1 MTRSQGFSDVLI
13 SCFNLDY
20 WHRLTF
26 KGITTEEKLLGLQ
39 RLWLKLIALHR
50 CGAVNRDH
58 EWLLVHWGCPCP
70 WNLSRHPKKS
80 KLYSCPEGRAISGR
94 LWTTIWWDTL
104 PKNMDFYH
112 PKNKLN
118 KITYIIYYIEYI
130 YYMYYVYICIITYM
144 IIIWY
149 ILYNYIY
156 VF

>member
-20 WHRLTF
+20 WHGLTF
-26 KGITTEEKLLGLQ
+26 KGITTEALRLQ
-39 RLWLKLIALHR
+39 WLWLKLIALHR

-112 PKNKLN
+112 PKNKVN
-118 KITYIIYYIEYI
+118 KITHYI
-130 YYMYYVYICIITYM
+130 YVYIMLLDYIVMYTYM
-144 IIIWY
+144 NIY
-149 ILYNYIY
+149 IHGT
-156 VF
+156 

>member
-13 SCFNLDY
+13 SCFNLDD

-26 KGITTEEKLLGLQ
+26 KGITTEALRLQ
-39 RLWLKLIALHR
+39 WLWLKLIALHR

-94 LWTTIWWDTL
+94 LWTTIWVRHLAKKHGLL
-104 PKNMDFYH
+104 PSKKQVEQNY
-112 PKNKLN
+112 
-118 KITYIIYYIEYI
+118 IYYIIIFYYIEYI
-130 YYMYYVYICIITYM
+130 YI
-144 IIIWY
+144 Y
-149 ILYNYIY
+149 ILRIYILLHAWLLY
-156 VF
+156 DI